1 MKQFLS
7 LMAALL
13 ITSIAMAQ
21 PPQGPAEA
29 GMTFGEKV
37 SKDGAFSVDELGNKM
52 GKAASMEVKITGK
65 VSEVCTKEGCWI
77 RVATKDGNMMVKM
90 KDHKFLVP
98 VSLNGKEVVIA
109 GVAEQKVTTVEQL
122 RHYAEDAGKSK
133 AEIEAIKAPKK
144 EIVVQAKGLLV
155 L

>member
-1 MKQFLS
+1 MKQLLS

-13 ITSIAMAQ
+13 ITTIAMAQ
-21 PPQGPAEA
+21 PPQGPADS
-29 GMTFGEKV
+29 GMNFGEKV
-37 SKDGAFSVDELGNKM
+37 NKEGAFSVDELGNKM
-52 GKAASMEVKITGK
+52 GKNTSMEVKITGK

>member
-1 MKQFLS
+1 MKQLLS

-13 ITSIAMAQ
+13 LTSVVMAQ
-21 PPQGPAEA
+21 PPQGPADS
-29 GMTFGEKV
+29 GMHFGEKV
-37 SKDGAFSVDELGNKM
+37 SKDGAFSVNELADKM
-52 GKAASMEVKITGK
+52 GAKTSMEVKITGK

-77 RVATKDGNMMVKM
+77 RVGTSNGNMMVKM

-109 GVAEQKVTTVEQL
+109 GMAEQKVTTVEQL

>member
-21 PPQGPAEA
+21 PPQGPADS
-29 GMTFGEKV
+29 GMHFGEKV
-37 SKDGAFSVDELGNKM
+37 SKEGAFSVDELGNKM

-77 RVATKDGNMMVKM
+77 RMSTKDGNMMVKM

-133 AEIEAIKAPKK
+133 AEIEAIKTPKK

>member
-1 MKQFLS
+1 
-7 LMAALL
+7 
-13 ITSIAMAQ
+13 
-21 PPQGPAEA
+21 
-29 GMTFGEKV
+29 
-37 SKDGAFSVDELGNKM
+37 
-52 GKAASMEVKITGK
+52 
-65 VSEVCTKEGCWI
+65 
-77 RVATKDGNMMVKM
+77 MMVKM